1 MNSRDAH
8 CSAPLRCLELPPGV
22 FNMRAHPF
30 WLLSLA
36 SLVFVPL
43 GAGAAMITVSPSSQ
57 QIAVGE
63 VASVTVSVSDL
74 VNGAA
79 PSLGTFDI
87 DLDFNPAVLSFN
99 GWTFGT
105 GLDVLGLGSLQGSGP
120 VGPGLLNFFEVSLDS
135 VADLNSLQLDAFNL
149 FTVTFNAIAAGTSG
163 LTLHV
168 NALGD
173 AEGLALPADLHN
185 GDVAVAPVPLPGAL
199 WLLTSALAAVGGVG
213 LGRRRTRAGAF
224 AAPAVLVFATL
235 ASATASAQTACA
247 VTTRIGGIQGNASTQ
262 LAGGAHNDLSPL
274 NSQTHTIEG
283 VVVADFQAI
292 PQATRSGE
300 LRGFFIEEEIAD
312 QDADPTTSEGLFVF
326 TGNSPVLDV
335 REGQRICVRGPVSD
349 FFGMT
354 QITATAA
361 GSLVKT
367 ADAALLPAAAELALP
382 VPGDVNDY
390 FEQFEGM
397 RVRFAQPLYVAEYFE
412 LARYGQ
418 IVLAGGARP
427 FQYSHGDSTP
437 TAVEYSAFLDSLG
450 RNRIILDDGDNVQNS
465 PLPAGVFYHPGPA
478 GFGAGI
484 QGVDFFRGGD
494 TVDGLIGVLH
504 WSFAG
509 LTGTDAWRI
518 RPTQAMPVS
527 FTVRNP
533 RSSAPANVGG
543 NVRVSAFNVLN
554 YFNTMDTTS
563 SSTSGPCGPSGTLD
577 CRGADSA
584 AEFDRQNA
592 KLVQALK
599 AINADAF
606 GLVELEN
613 NGNAP
618 TPAIAE
624 LVARLNAALPVP
636 AYQYIA
642 TGVAGTDAITVGI
655 IYKPAVLQPKG
666 APALLT
672 AAGYTDPNATGQQRN
687 RPALAQSFQVIG
699 ATNPDKGAVFTLVVN
714 HLKSKGA
721 DGASGADLDQ
731 LDGQSAWNDTRTRA
745 AAYLAGTWLSADPTG
760 QGDPDYLV
768 VGDLNAYRGEAPIT
782 VLRNAGY
789 ADLHQHFEGAGGYSY
804 VFDGQL
810 GYLDHALANTAMLPQ
825 VSGFT
830 TWKINSDEVP
840 VFDYND
846 TVATTGEASFEAE
859 PTGRLLYE
867 ANAYRT
873 SDHDP
878 VVIGLDLVAPRLRGD
893 VDGDGDVDRND
904 VNAIAAARNQPA
916 SGIDDP
922 RDLNG
927 DTVINALD
935 ARIDATLC
943 TRAGC
948 ATG

>member
-1 MNSRDAH
+1 
-8 CSAPLRCLELPPGV
+8 
-22 FNMRAHPF
+22 MRARLS
-30 WLLSLA
+30 WLLSLGLLA
-36 SLVFVPL
+36 LVPM
-43 GAGAAMITVSPSSQ
+43 GAGAAIISISPTSQ
-57 QIAVGE
+57 QTVVGG
-63 VASVTVSVSDL
+63 VASVTVSISELGDGV
-74 VNGAA
+74 A
-79 PSLGTFDI
+79 PSLGAF
-87 DLDFNPAVLSFN
+87 DLDLAFDPAVLSLSSV
-99 GWTFGT
+99 TFGT
-105 GLDVLGLGSLQGSGP
+105 GLDVLGLGSIHAFGPAGS
-120 VGPGLLNFFEVSLDS
+120 GLLNFFEISLDAAS
-135 VADLNSLQLDAFNL
+135 DLDLLQPGAFSL
-149 FTVTFNAIAAGTSG
+149 FTINFDAIAAGTSSLALSVNG
-163 LTLHV
+163 L
-168 NALGD
+168 AD
-173 AEGLALPADLHN
+173 ADGLALAASLQ
-185 GDVAVAPVPLPGAL
+185 GGSVTVSAVPLPGAL
-199 WLLTSALAAVGGVG
+199 WLLVSGLAAAGASLRRRRATSGALASVAMFV
-213 LGRRRTRAGAF
+213 
-224 AAPAVLVFATL
+224 ATL
-235 ASATASAQTACA
+235 TSGAADAQTACA
-247 VTTRIGGIQGNASTQ
+247 VTTRISSIQGNAGTQ

-283 VVVADFQAI
+283 VVVADFQGI

-300 LRGFFIEEEIAD
+300 LRGFFIEEELAD

-335 REGQRICVRGPVSD
+335 LEGQRICVRGPVSD

-354 QITATAA
+354 QLTATAA

-367 ADAALLPAAAELALP
+367 ADSAMLPAPADLALP
-382 VPGDVNDY
+382 VLGDVNDY
-390 FEQFEGM
+390 YEQFEGM

-412 LARYGQ
+412 VARYGQ
-418 IVLAGGARP
+418 IVLSGGARP
-427 FQYSHGDSTP
+427 FQYSHGDFTP
-437 TAVEYSAFLDSLG
+437 TAAEYTAFLDSLR
-450 RNRIILDDGDNVQNS
+450 RNRIILDDGDNVQNG
-465 PLPAGVFYHPGPA
+465 PLPAGVFFHPAPA
-478 GFGAGI
+478 GFGAGT

-494 TVDGLIGVLH
+494 SINGLVGVLH

-509 LTGTDAWRI
+509 LSGTDAWRI
-518 RPTQAMPVS
+518 RPTQATPAG
-527 FTVRNP
+527 FTVNNP
-533 RSSAPANVGG
+533 RTAAPAVVGG

-554 YFNTMDTTS
+554 YFNTIDTTS
-563 SSTSGPCGPSGTLD
+563 SSTTGPCGPSGTLD

-584 AEFDRQNA
+584 TEFDRQNA

-624 LVARLNAALPVP
+624 LVARLNAALPAP

-642 TGVAGTDAITVGI
+642 TGAVGTDAITVGI

-672 AAGYTDPNATGQQRN
+672 ATGYTDPNSTGQQRN
-687 RPALAQSFQVIG
+687 RPALAQSFQVVA

-721 DGASGADLDQ
+721 DGASGADLDL

-745 AAYLAGTWLSADPTG
+745 AAYLANTWLPADPTG

-782 VLRNAGY
+782 ALRNAGFT
-789 ADLHQHFEGAGGYSY
+789 DLHQQYEGQGGYSY

-810 GYLDHALANTAMLPQ
+810 GYLDHALANSALLPQ

-830 TWKINSDEVP
+830 TWRINSDEVP

-846 TVATTGEASFEAE
+846 TAATTGEASFEAE
-859 PTGRLLYE
+859 PTGRPLYE

-904 VNAIAAARNQPA
+904 VSAISAALNRPA
-916 SGIDDP
+916 SGPDDP

-927 DTVINALD
+927 DGVTNVLD